1 MWYKLDFHTGVIK
14 NQNTKFQSIEFK
26 RTSTLPL
33 SRFVPRCKDE
43 SLRALFRKEKKK
55 LKGTSGIR
63 QDRDKRVREKG
74 RTV

>member
-1 MWYKLDFHTGVIK
+1 MWYKLDFHTGVSK

-43 SLRALFRKEKKK
+43 SLRALFRKEKKN
-55 LKGTSGIR
+55 
-63 QDRDKRVREKG
+63 
-74 RTV
+74 